1 MGGIWQYEWDRRG
14 SQVPRRVATVR
25 GLRGWQRVW
34 QQVQKK
40 CVGRAGV
47 TKVQRERGL
56 CGDGQFS
63 SLIVVK
69 PA

>member
-1 MGGIWQYEWDRRG
+1 M
-14 SQVPRRVATVR
+14 PRSVGTMR

-34 QQVQKK
+34 QQVPKK

-69 PA
+69 LA